1 MTKNLLPH
9 FWRKISIGLFS
20 LAIGLWILNT
30 TSSESLDLEPFLFGW
45 IFKTMIL
52 ASLLLFVFSREK
64 LEKEKYAQLRINSLF
79 SAVPAGGFLVIFEFF
94 SEVLFEGEKAEITSG
109 YRIMVFVLLMYYL
122 NFYIRRKIKT
132 VPASAPQK

>member
-1 MTKNLLPH
+1 MIKNLLPH
-9 FWRKISIGLFS
+9 YWRKISLGLFG

-30 TSSESLDLEPFLFGW
+30 STPELLDLKPFVFGW
-45 IFKTMIL
+45 ILKTTFL

-109 YRIMVFVLLMYYL
+109 YNIMVFVLLMYYL
-122 NFYIRRKIKT
+122 TFYIRRNMKT
-132 VPASAPQK
+132 VPAGATQK